1 LDGSVQHPLPKR
13 ALCLILLAVR
23 STEYDA
29 TIIGSGPNGL
39 AAAIELARA
48 GLSVCVF
55 ERNATIGGGMR
66 SQELTLPGFVHD
78 ICSAIHPLG
87 MGSPFFQGLRLSDFG
102 LEWIQ
107 PDAPIAHPL
116 PDGRAVLAERSLAET
131 SQQLGVDAE
140 PYQKLF
146 SDLVRDWK
154 LWGPEILGPVHIPAH
169 PLLLARFSRLALRSA
184 RAIVDA
190 NFRGES
196 ARALFAGAAG
206 HSVLPLDAVA
216 SAAIGLVMLTLAH
229 AVGWPLPKGGSQ
241 KIANALAAYLG
252 TLGGRIVTAAPIN
265 SLKDLPSS
273 RIVMCDV
280 TPRQLLQI
288 AGGVLADGYQRRI
301 RSYRY
306 GPGVFKVDWAL
317 SSAVPWKDTGC
328 RRAGTVHLGGT
339 FEAIATSERDVS
351 KGRHPEKPY
360 VILVQPSLF
369 DSSRAPSGK
378 HTCWAYCHVPNGSTL
393 DMTERIEA
401 QIESV
406 APGFK
411 DCVLARHTM
420 NPAQFESHNPNYVG
434 GDIAGGLTNLWQI
447 VARPVLALSPYRTP
461 VKGLYICSSS
471 TPPGG
476 GVHGMCGYHAARTAL
491 GDLGKL

>member
-1 LDGSVQHPLPKR
+1 MHTSLIFDGCLQHPLPKWI
-13 ALCLILLAVR
+13 LCLILLAVR

-55 ERNATIGGGMR
+55 ERNDTIGGGMR
-66 SQELTLPGFVHD
+66 TEELTLPGFLHD
-78 ICSAIHPLG
+78 TCSAIHPLG
-87 MGSPFFQGLRLSDFG
+87 IGSPFFGGLRLTDFG
-102 LEWIQ
+102 LF
-107 PDAPIAHPL
+107 
-116 PDGRAVLAERSLAET
+116 G
-131 SQQLGVDAE
+131 
-140 PYQKLF
+140 
-146 SDLVRDWK
+146 
-154 LWGPEILGPVHIPAH
+154 
-169 PLLLARFSRLALRSA
+169 RLALRSA

-190 NFRGES
+190 HFRGDA

-206 HSVLPLDAVA
+206 HSVLRLDAAA

-241 KIANALAAYLG
+241 KIANALAAYLA
-252 TLGGRIVTAAPIN
+252 TLGGRMVTSTPVN

-280 TPRQLLQI
+280 TPRQLLQV
-288 AGGVLADGYQRRI
+288 AGGELPDAYQRRL
-301 RSYRY
+301 RTYRY
-306 GPGVFKVDWAL
+306 GPGVFKIDWAL
-317 SSAVPWKDTGC
+317 SSAVPWKDERC
-328 RRAGTVHLGGT
+328 RRAATVHLGGT
-339 FEAIATSERDVS
+339 FEAIAESERNVS
-351 KGRHPEKPY
+351 EGRHPEKPY

-369 DSSRAPSGK
+369 DSSRVPPGK
-378 HTCWAYCHVPNGSTL
+378 HTCWAYCHVPNASKV
-393 DMTERIEA
+393 DMTARIEA

-406 APGFK
+406 AAGFK
-411 DCVLARHTM
+411 DCILARHTM

-434 GDIAGGLTNLWQI
+434 GDIAGGLTNLWQM
-447 VARPVLALSPYRTP
+447 VARPVLSLSPYRTP

-476 GVHGMCGYHAARTAL
+476 GVHGMCGYHAARAAL
-491 GDLGKL
+491 RDLERSRH